1 VSAAV
6 AGDVVM
12 VVAGYMSARENS
24 YWALQQGLVSG
35 LACQWSQQG
44 PYWPCRS
51 CLMAEVGGVWVHALE
66 GGHRSGTPQI
76 VDFGRQGALMCG
88 IEWC

>member
-6 AGDVVM
+6 ADDVAM
-12 VVAGYMSARENS
+12 VAAGYKSALENS
-24 YWALQQGLVSG
+24 CWTPQEGLVSG
-35 LACQWSQQG
+35 LACQWSRQR

-51 CLMAEVGGVWVHALE
+51 CLKAEAGEVRVHVLE
-66 GGHRSGTPQI
+66 RGCRFEMLHT
-76 VDFGRQGALMCG
+76 VDFVHQGALMCG